1 MPQHLLAI
9 LLRGLGLA
17 RQIAAGPNPTDGKK
31 WEQERE
37 QPFLFP
43 AIPVGSQEP
52 GAMMLEE
59 VAELKIAQRGDV
71 PSINPFAGF

>member
-9 LLRGLGLA
+9 LLRRFGLA
-17 RQIAAGPNPTDGKK
+17 RQIPAGPNPTEAKK

-43 AIPVGSQEP
+43 AIPIRSQEP
-52 GAMMLEE
+52 GAMMLKE
-59 VAELKIAQRGDV
+59 VAELKIAQRSDV
-71 PSINPFAGF
+71 PSINLFAGF